1 MFMSKDIIGPKI
13 KEFRKKRKLT
23 QDDLASSL
31 GYSGKSVISHIEKGD
46 ADMTYEKILLLLRTY
61 MADANEL
68 FDLEST
74 DKQIE
79 EWKFQQRKSRSVL
92 VYIHSF
98 NDCSKAKEEFCYLA
112 KDYDLVDLIFENIKP
127 WEAKDYIRDNFS
139 KLTASYK
146 EVVVVAIS
154 IGAFFVY
161 EYLADFNIKQA
172 FFVSPIVSM
181 FQLILGIKMST
192 DSYLESLKEE
202 KILYIDNKN
211 EIPDDFYKSLDREGN
226 KWKAPTEILYGEKDK
241 IVYIENIAEFLANH
255 PNSRLTIKKETG
267 HKFVTKEDKDFIRK
281 WVLKSLR

>member
-1 MFMSKDIIGPKI
+1 MSKDIIGPKI

-68 FDLEST
+68 FDLESA
-74 DKQIE
+74 DRQIE
-79 EWKFQQRKSRSVL
+79 EWKLQQRKSRSVL
-92 VYIHSF
+92 VYIHSV
-98 NDCSKAKEEFCYLA
+98 NDFSKAKEEFCYLA
-112 KDYDLVDLIFENIKP
+112 KYYDLLDLVFEDIKP
-127 WEAKDYIRDNFS
+127 WETKDYIRDNFS

-146 EVVVVAIS
+146 EVVVVANS

-161 EYLADFNIKQA
+161 EYLADSNIKQA

-211 EIPDDFYKSLDREGN
+211 EIPDDFYKSLDHEGN
-226 KWKAPTEILYGEKDK
+226 KWKVPTEILYGEKDK

-255 PNSRLTIKKETG
+255 PNSKLTIKKETG
-267 HKFVTKEDKDFIRK
+267 HNFITKEDKDFIKK
-281 WVLKSLR
+281 WILKSLR